1 MQSIQMQLSKKQKTF
16 SDIFSTFLEFRLNFK
31 HFEKKM
37 TLVGYVFLNFQHAKG
52 VVSQCPKGLISEVP
66 LISDMVNGPKRCWNL
81 HDSTF
86 IIVLITMKWLIWK
99 KSVLMIWKILGLFV
113 NTLAVDDKYS
123 LFNGDNFNAINSD
136 AIISETKNF
145 FWIVFFIFKIKI
157 KFWTFWKK

>member
-1 MQSIQMQLSKKQKTF
+1 
-16 SDIFSTFLEFRLNFK
+16 
-31 HFEKKM
+31 M
-37 TLVGYVFLNFQHAKG
+37 TLVGYVFLNFQHVKG
-52 VVSQCPKGLISEVP
+52 VVSQCPKGLVSEVP

-99 KSVLMIWKILGLFV
+99 NSVLVIWKILGLFV

-145 FWIVFFIFKIKI
+145 FWIVFFIFKIKT

>member
-1 MQSIQMQLSKKQKTF
+1 
-16 SDIFSTFLEFRLNFK
+16 
-31 HFEKKM
+31 M
-37 TLVGYVFLNFQHAKG
+37 TLVGYVFLNFQHGKG

-66 LISDMVNGPKRCWNL
+66 LITDMVNGPKRCWNL

-99 KSVLMIWKILGLFV
+99 KSVLVIWKILGLFV